1 MTKLKVPK
9 KVGGV
14 KLPKELRRQAKK
26 AMKLTESA
34 AVREL
39 AMAGLALAAEKM
51 IERARPS
58 GAAARAAASN
68 VIDHGPGKMLKDS
81 LAALELGDV
90 VRAAAVE
97 GARRF
102 LAGFEEAGRTRRAS
116 AKPSAA
122 KAKAKAKATAKP
134 ARSSKASAKA
144 RTAKAPAKAAAAK
157 PAKSAKAPGAAKPAA
172 AAKPRKPTL
181 RAAASRAK
189 PAHP

>member
-68 VIDHGPGKMLKDS
+68 VIDQGPGKILKDS

-102 LAGFEEAGRTRRAS
+102 LAGFEEAGRTRRA
-116 AKPSAA
+116 K
-122 KAKAKAKATAKP
+122 
-134 ARSSKASAKA
+134 
-144 RTAKAPAKAAAAK
+144 AKAPAKAKTPAKPKAASKAKSAAASRSTRAAKAPTATK
-157 PAKSAKAPGAAKPAA
+157 PAKAAKAPGAAKPAT
-172 AAKPRKPTL
+172 AAKARKPTS

-189 PAHP
+189 PARP

>member
-26 AMKLTESA
+26 AMKLTESP

-51 IERARPS
+51 IDRARPS
-58 GAAARAAASN
+58 GAAAREAAASML
-68 VIDHGPGKMLKDS
+68 DHGPGKTLKNS
-81 LAALELGDV
+81 LAALDLGDM

-102 LAGFEEAGRTRRAS
+102 LAGFEEGGGTRRARA

-122 KAKAKAKATAKP
+122 KAKSPAKAKP
-134 ARSSKASAKA
+134 AKA
-144 RTAKAPAKAAAAK
+144 RKAPARAAAAK
-157 PAKSAKAPGAAKPAA
+157 PAKSAKTPGAAKPVRTAKAPARPAA
-172 AAKPRKPTL
+172 APKRKSTSPS
-181 RAAASRAK
+181 AASRAA
-189 PAHP
+189 PARP